1 MGKPDIFD
9 EILDCM
15 RRDASS
21 YPGVFVEKEALDELF
36 ADLPPVRKY
45 QPAPKKSPL
54 SQAVQPLA
62 EPPVSTA
69 SAKAEKSKA
78 PASAPVP
85 SGKRIEDMDLE
96 ELRNMVA
103 HCSKCG
109 LHATRLNTVFSD
121 GDSKARLM
129 FIGEGPGRDED
140 EQGLPFVGKAGQLL
154 TKMIQAMQ
162 FAREEVYIA
171 NIVKCRPPDNRVPQ
185 PDEAEACMPYLRRQ
199 IELVKPEVIVLL
211 GATPLLWLMNMKG
224 ISAVRGKWLDYNGSA
239 VMATYHPAYLL
250 RNPPAKKDV
259 WADLQI
265 VMKRFGKVYPGK
277 TQSAG

>member
-9 EILDCM
+9 DILDCM
-15 RRDASS
+15 RRDAAS
-21 YPGVFVEKEALDELF
+21 YPGIFVEKEALDELF
-36 ADLPPVRKY
+36 ADMPAVRKY
-45 QPAPKKSPL
+45 QPVPKKNPAPQIVESAASP
-54 SQAVQPLA
+54 AP
-62 EPPVSTA
+62 
-69 SAKAEKSKA
+69 AKLEKSKA
-78 PASAPVP
+78 PAAAPIP
-85 SGKRIEDMDLE
+85 SGKRIEEMDLE
-96 ELRNMVA
+96 ELRNAVA

-109 LHATRLNTVFSD
+109 LHSTRLNTVFSD

-162 FAREEVYIA
+162 FTREEVYIA
-171 NIVKCRPPDNRVPQ
+171 NIVKCRPPDNRVPL

-259 WADLQI
+259 WVDLQI

-277 TQSAG
+277 TQAGS